1 MGDFRALPSP
11 AVVHFDPTA
20 DTGMS
25 ITMTKVQQPSGDNRT
40 SVCPESHFQCPGNG
54 YCLPVF
60 LRCNGV
66 NDCPGLEDEQ
76 DCFTYTC
83 PDFYRCIGSTICLHA
98 EHVCDGLYQ
107 CPRQDDELY
116 CNVTCPV
123 NCTCY
128 GLAFTCPRGLAV
140 QHFPDLRYLDV
151 SDSGLTLRQLANNTM
166 LVYLSL
172 ARCGLSYIGNV
183 TLPNLFTLDLSDN
196 ELRFLTTSDLSLFPK
211 LRELSAAG
219 NPLASLIS
227 VNTNSSIQ
235 FLSIVSLDFSRIRMS
250 KFGADALQFVPN
262 LKVLN
267 LSNNAI
273 ERLEGTF
280 QSLPRLQVLDI
291 RGCPVS
297 HFEPDLL
304 TSLQLLQEL
313 HAENYKLCCPSMLPA
328 GFNLDKCFAPFD
340 EMSSCA
346 SLLRSDVYRVGLSV
360 FAALAILGNLGSF
373 IVRLFI
379 LKQTGK
385 SGFGAFV
392 SHLCVSDFVMGVYLA
407 IIGLADRLYRGTYLW
422 EDTRWRHSVT
432 CKVAGFLS
440 LLSSEVSAFVVCF
453 ITLDRFLALRF
464 PLSDFHFSSRSSHLA
479 CTVTW
484 TLGVL
489 VAAVPLLPVTS
500 HWKFYSQTG
509 ICIPLPIT
517 RNDFVGRSYAFGVM
531 IILNFVL
538 FLLIAAGQVFIYLS
552 IRANRMSL
560 GADSARKD
568 QDVAIARRLITIAVS
583 DFLCWF
589 PIGLL
594 GVLASLGVSIPGEVS
609 VSMAIL
615 VLPLNSALNPFLYN
629 LNMLL
634 ERRRQ
639 ATEQRLFKTLESQ
652 LLSQI
657 SNSVMQD

>member
-1 MGDFRALPSP
+1 
-11 AVVHFDPTA
+11 
-20 DTGMS
+20 
-25 ITMTKVQQPSGDNRT
+25 
-40 SVCPESHFQCPGNG
+40 
-54 YCLPVF
+54 
-60 LRCNGV
+60 
-66 NDCPGLEDEQ
+66 
-76 DCFTYTC
+76 
-83 PDFYRCIGSTICLHA
+83 
-98 EHVCDGLYQ
+98 
-107 CPRQDDELY
+107 
-116 CNVTCPV
+116 
-123 NCTCY
+123 
-128 GLAFTCPRGLAV
+128 
-140 QHFPDLRYLDV
+140 
-151 SDSGLTLRQLANNTM
+151 
-166 LVYLSL
+166 
-172 ARCGLSYIGNV
+172 
-183 TLPNLFTLDLSDN
+183 
-196 ELRFLTTSDLSLFPK
+196 
-211 LRELSAAG
+211 
-219 NPLASLIS
+219 
-227 VNTNSSIQ
+227 
-235 FLSIVSLDFSRIRMS
+235 
-250 KFGADALQFVPN
+250 
-262 LKVLN
+262 
-267 LSNNAI
+267 
-273 ERLEGTF
+273 
-280 QSLPRLQVLDI
+280 
-291 RGCPVS
+291 
-297 HFEPDLL
+297 
-304 TSLQLLQEL
+304 
-313 HAENYKLCCPSMLPA
+313 MLPA

-346 SLLRSDVYRVGLSV
+346 SLLRSDVYRVVLSV

-422 EDTRWRHSVT
+422 EDTRWRHSAT

-639 ATEQRLFKTLESQ
+639 ATEQRLFKTFESQ